1 MSTALE
7 KGFDKFNMHAKNY
20 YDLITLAQN
29 LPDHLTVAFT
39 SHIENVGTEIEPV
52 LKLYTTGKLLDKTV
66 NIDGLWSYNI
76 YAERIVDDND
86 EIKFVFRTKTNG
98 NDTCRAVQGCFRDKY
113 IEPNLKKVID
123 RIKEFELTGEPEP
136 EPEPTIED
144 STLTNE
150 VESNEDL
157 TESEDNFL
165 DLN

>member
-1 MSTALE
+1 MKIQSILSRNTQVYNNQIYHLIY
-7 KGFDKFNMHAKNY
+7 HNY
-20 YDLITLAQN
+20 KQI
-29 LPDHLTVAFT
+29 
-39 SHIENVGTEIEPV
+39 
-52 LKLYTTGKLLDKTV
+52 KKLLDKTV

-136 EPEPTIED
+136 EPEPTVED

-150 VESNEDL
+150 VKSNEDL
-157 TESEDNFL
+157 VESEDNFL

>member
-1 MSTALE
+1 M
-7 KGFDKFNMHAKNY
+7 
-20 YDLITLAQN
+20 
-29 LPDHLTVAFT
+29 
-39 SHIENVGTEIEPV
+39 
-52 LKLYTTGKLLDKTV
+52 DKTV

-136 EPEPTIED
+136 EPEPTVED

-150 VESNEDL
+150 VKSNEDL
-157 TESEDNFL
+157 VESEDNFL